1 MSAETM
7 PVVETL
13 SWTLIHFLWQ
23 GSIVVLLLAV
33 VNAALKRRSA
43 NLRYLMSCGAL
54 LLMFALPL
62 GTFVF
67 LYSDPAMTIGATHDV
82 LARFKTPERDS
93 LTNGFATRFP
103 GAGGLIE
110 SKSQARNTR
119 ELFLQFAPW
128 LTSLW
133 LAGVLSLSLRMLGG
147 WLYARR
153 LQNYLAG
160 PLSLEWQRRF
170 EELSRQIRVL
180 RPVRFLESALVQ
192 VPTVIGWLRPLVLIP
207 ASALAGLTPR
217 QLEAVIAHELAHIR
231 RYDYLVNLLQTA
243 VEILLFYHPAVW
255 WVSREIRR
263 EREHCCDDV
272 AVQVCNDA
280 LVYARALAEIE
291 TLRSVSPRLVMA
303 ADGASLVAR
312 IQRLVG
318 KSPQRPEQMASWL
331 PGAIVLAFVLALL
344 AGGQFLSGYTE
355 ASESA
360 STEAT
365 PSTTAASAMPATENL
380 RVATRQHNASG
391 KQAAKSE
398 TSDEIDPTENP
409 SSEAAPP
416 IEPQASKGSGSFI
429 EELAALGYTNLSVDD
444 LIALK
449 NHGVT
454 VQFIRELKENGYEK
468 ISIGQ
473 LTRLASMGVSGQFIR
488 ELKAAGIAQLPIE
501 SLIRLH
507 NHGVNPALI
516 KELGDLGYKNLSP
529 DQLSTV
535 ASHGVTAKFIGA
547 LQSAGYKDLPI
558 DEVVRAHD
566 HGVSPDF
573 IKEIRDLGYTG
584 LTLNQVV
591 RMKDHGVDAE
601 FIRAIEAAGFGRL
614 PVDEIVRARDH
625 GADPEFI
632 KKMQSAGYPKASL
645 EQLIRAKDHGV
656 TPGYIESVKKA
667 GYTNVSIDQLIRMHD
682 HGIDAQ
688 FIERAKAHGFQ
699 NLSLDQL
706 VRLRDA
712 DVIK

>member
-1 MSAETM
+1 MSFEAM
-7 PVVETL
+7 PVVEAL
-13 SWTLIHFLWQ
+13 SWALTHFLWQ
-23 GSIVVLLLAV
+23 GSIVALLLAV

-43 NLRYLMSCGAL
+43 NLRYLASCGAM
-54 LLMFALPL
+54 LMMLVLPL
-62 GTFVF
+62 STFVF
-67 LYSDPAMTIGATHDV
+67 LYSDPAITIAVTNDPP
-82 LARFKTPERDS
+82 APFKTPKTDS
-93 LTNGFATRFP
+93 LTNGFGTGSL

-110 SKSQARNTR
+110 SKSQARNAR
-119 ELFLQFAPW
+119 EVFTQFAPW

-153 LQNYLAG
+153 LKNYLFG
-160 PLSLEWQRRF
+160 PLSIEWQHRF
-170 EELSRQIRVL
+170 AALSREIRVL

-192 VPTVIGWLRPLVLIP
+192 VPTIIGWIRPLVLIP
-207 ASALAGLTPR
+207 ASALTGLTPR
-217 QLEAVIAHELAHIR
+217 QLEAIIAHELAHIR
-231 RYDYLVNLLQTA
+231 RYDYLVNLMQTG

-255 WVSREIRR
+255 WVSREIRQ

-272 AVQVCNDA
+272 AVQVCRDA

-291 TLRSVSPRLVMA
+291 ALRSVTPRLVMA
-303 ADGASLVAR
+303 ADGGSLFAR

-331 PGAIVLAFVLALL
+331 PGAMVLAIVLTLV
-344 AGGQFLSGYTE
+344 AGVQFSRHTE
-355 ASESA
+355 ANESVA
-360 STEAT
+360 LGEALSTI
-365 PSTTAASAMPATENL
+365 AASATPATETL
-380 RVATRQHNASG
+380 RTAAGQYKSSD

-398 TSDEIDPTENP
+398 TIDDIDSPGNSSTE
-409 SSEAAPP
+409 ATPP
-416 IEPQASKGSGSFI
+416 IEPQAPRGSGSFI
-429 EELAALGYTNLSVDD
+429 EEMAGLGYTNLSVDD
-444 LIALK
+444 LIDLK

-454 VQFIRELKENGYEK
+454 PQLVRDLKERGYEK
-468 ISIGQ
+468 LSIRQ
-473 LTRLASMGVSGQFIR
+473 LTRLASMGVTGQFIR
-488 ELKAAGIAQLPIE
+488 ELKAAGIEQLPIE
-501 SLIRLH
+501 SLIRLQS
-507 NHGVNPALI
+507 HGVNPALI
-516 KELGDLGYKNLSP
+516 KELGDLGYKNLSA

-535 ASHGVTAKFIGA
+535 ASHGVTPKFIGA

-558 DEVVRAHD
+558 AEVVRAHD

-573 IKEIRDLGYTG
+573 IKEIRDLGYAG
-584 LTLNQVV
+584 LALNQVV

-601 FIRAIEAAGFGRL
+601 FIRAMESAGFGRL

-625 GADPEFI
+625 GVGPEFI
-632 KKMQSAGYPKASL
+632 KKIQSAGYPKASL
-645 EQLIRAKDHGV
+645 DQLIRAQDHDV
-656 TPGYIESVKKA
+656 TPEYIESVKKA
-667 GYTNVSIDQLIRMHD
+667 GYSDVPMDQLIRMHD